1 MDYNELI
8 RTASIT
14 TADTQWFNGTND
26 SIFNRLDRLQGI
38 LDDMR
43 VAASSPRIPEID
55 LEKIAGYITELDE
68 EKSQLEKLASE
79 WVDYDHEDY
88 LQSLPGGTVA
98 STYRVNPAGTLSLG
112 EDDGS
117 LLYRTASEVENEFK
131 DADWINF
138 VTAGAEVWLE
148 DQHHALLHD
157 QSSTREAAVFYV
169 ERKTLP
175 ILDMEKR
182 AAIIDNFISN
192 VEICR
197 RAKKENIDTKKAT
210 NEKKLRVASKLVEHS
225 IDDSFGDTV
234 NWF

>member
-8 RTASIT
+8 RTASVT

-26 SIFNRLDRLQGI
+26 SIFNRLDRLQNI

-43 VAASSPRIPEID
+43 TAASNPNTPD
-55 LEKIAGYITELDE
+55 LELTKLANYITELDE

-79 WVDYDHEDY
+79 WVDYDHEEY
-88 LQSLPGGTVA
+88 LQSLPGGTIA
-98 STYRVNPAGTLSLG
+98 STYRVNPEGTLSLG

-117 LLYRTASEVENEFK
+117 LLYRTASAVESEYK
-131 DADWINF
+131 DVDWINF
-138 VTAGAEVWLE
+138 VTAGAEVWTE
-148 DQHHALLHD
+148 DQNHSLLQD
-157 QSSTREAAVFYV
+157 QISTREAASFYV
-169 ERKTLP
+169 EKKTLP
-175 ILDMEKR
+175 ILDTEKR

-197 RAKKENIDTKKAT
+197 RAKKENLDSKRAT
-210 NEKKLRVASKLVEHS
+210 SEKKLRVASKLTEHA

>member
-8 RTASIT
+8 RTANIT

-26 SIFNRLDRLQGI
+26 SIFNRLDRLQNI

-43 VAASSPRIPEID
+43 FAASNSNIPD
-55 LEKIAGYITELDE
+55 LELGKIASYITELDE

-79 WVDYDHEDY
+79 WVDYDHEEY

-117 LLYRTASEVENEFK
+117 LLYRTASAVENEFK

-148 DQHHALLHD
+148 DQNHALLQD
-157 QSSTREAAVFYV
+157 QISTREAASFYV
-169 ERKTLP
+169 EKKTLP

-182 AAIIDNFISN
+182 ATIIDNFISN

-197 RAKKENIDTKKAT
+197 RAKKESIDTKRAT
-210 NEKKLRVASKLVEHS
+210 TEKKLRVASKLTEHS
-225 IDDSFGDTV
+225 IDDSFGSTL

>member
-8 RTASIT
+8 RTASVT

-55 LEKIAGYITELDE
+55 LRKIAGYITELDE
-68 EKSQLEKLASE
+68 EKNQLEKLASE
-79 WVDYDHEDY
+79 WVDYDHEVY

-98 STYRVNPAGTLSLG
+98 STYRVNPTGTLSLG

-148 DQHHALLHD
+148 DQNHALLQD
-157 QSSTREAAVFYV
+157 QITTREAAVFYV
-169 ERKTLP
+169 EKKTLP

-197 RAKKENIDTKKAT
+197 RAKKENIDTKRAT
-210 NEKKLRVASKLVEHS
+210 SEKKLRVASKLVEHS
-225 IDDSFGDTV
+225 IDDSFGDSV

>member
-8 RTASIT
+8 RTASLVT
-14 TADTQWFNGTND
+14 SDTQWFNGTND
-26 SIFNRLDRLQGI
+26 SIFTRLDRLQSI

-43 VAASSPRIPEID
+43 FAASSSRIPELE
-55 LEKIAGYITELDE
+55 LEKVASYITELDE
-68 EKSQLEKLASE
+68 EKNQLEKLASE
-79 WVDYDHEDY
+79 WVDYDHEEY

-98 STYRVNPAGTLSLG
+98 STYRVNPTGTLSLG

-117 LLYRTASEVENEFK
+117 LLFRTASQVESEFRH
-131 DADWINF
+131 ADWINF

-148 DQHHALLHD
+148 DQNHALLQD
-157 QSSTREAAVFYV
+157 QLSTREAAVFYV

-175 ILDMEKR
+175 ILDTEKR
-182 AAIIDNFISN
+182 AAIIDNFVSN

-197 RAKKENIDTKKAT
+197 RAKKENLDAKKAT
-210 NEKKLRVASKLVEHS
+210 SEKKLRVASKLTEHS
-225 IDDSFGDTV
+225 VDDSFGDAL

>member
-1 MDYNELI
+1 MDYIELI
-8 RTASIT
+8 RTASVT
-14 TADTQWFNGTND
+14 TADTQWFNGTSD
-26 SIFNRLDRLQGI
+26 SIFTRLDRLQSI

-43 VAASSPRIPEID
+43 FAASNSRIPE
-55 LEKIAGYITELDE
+55 LELETIAGYITEFDE

-79 WVDYDHEDY
+79 WVDYDHEEY

-117 LLYRTASEVENEFK
+117 LLYRTASEVEGEFR

-138 VTAGAEVWLE
+138 VTAGAETWLE
-148 DQHHALLHD
+148 DQHHALLQD
-157 QSSTREAAVFYV
+157 QISTREAAVFYV

-182 AAIIDNFISN
+182 ATIIDNFVSN

-197 RAKKENIDTKKAT
+197 RAKKENLDAKKAT
-210 NEKKLRVASKLVEHS
+210 SEKKLRVASKLTEHS
-225 IDDSFGDTV
+225 IDDSFGNTV